1 MNNRDRRK
9 RVLAIAVPLVLLGL
23 NGWFLYSSLNQLF
36 LASQWVRHTL
46 VVRETLAEIKGD
58 LLNAET
64 GQRGYLLTSERL
76 YLAPY
81 HQAKLELTQRLDR
94 LEPVLSEA
102 PSHRQRLRE
111 IRSLVSAKFSEL
123 DATIAAMESDGA
135 AAATALVRENRGKI
149 IMDRLRVLVGE
160 LQQAEGALL
169 AERQAAYERT
179 RTVALLSFAVLMIA
193 VIALFGVVYWTGRKE
208 FLSTTAATARISE
221 YAASLNQSVAR
232 LKQER
237 NEIAMLNEAGN
248 FLQSCDTMDEV
259 GMLAGPFLDRIF
271 PQLSG
276 GLYIYAA
283 SRNQLT
289 LLADWGEAPSQDL
302 LHPGECWSIRRGMR
316 HHHSRTNGVPRC
328 CHHGDAGDAVCLPLM
343 AHGEAIGLL
352 SFRCEPQSEGIDD
365 GSLRLADML
374 AHQLGLTLSN
384 IRLRETLNEQ
394 SIRDPL
400 TNAFNRRYLDTVAE
414 KELAQAQRQ
423 HEAVAIAM
431 LDIDHFKRFN
441 DLHGHLA
448 GDQALSGVVDYLQ
461 KCLRAGDWLFR
472 YGGEEFLIMMR
483 GISPDDARQR
493 FEEMI
498 GGVAELQLSHEDR
511 VLPKVTI
518 SVGLAMFPDHE
529 KSFAGLVALADEALY
544 AAKKSGRNRLCIA
557 HGEEPAPLLLSA

>member
-46 VVRETLAEIKGD
+46 VVRETLAEIKAD

-64 GQRGYLLTSERL
+64 GQRGYLLTSEQL

-81 HQAKLELTQRLDR
+81 HQAKLELSQRLDR
-94 LEPVLSEA
+94 LEPLLSNEV
-102 PSHRQRLRE
+102 SHRQRFRE
-111 IRSLVSAKFSEL
+111 IRNLVSAKFVEL
-123 DATIAAMESDGA
+123 DATITAMETEGV
-135 AAATALVRENRGKI
+135 AAATALVRQNRGKI

-169 AERQAAYERT
+169 AERQAEYERT
-179 RTVALLSFAVLMIA
+179 RTVALSSFAVLMAA
-193 VIALFGVVYWTGRKE
+193 VLALFGVVYWTGRRE
-208 FLSTTAATARISE
+208 FLSTTAATARVSE

-259 GMLAGPFLDRIF
+259 AMLAGPFLDRIF
-271 PQLSG
+271 PQLNG

-289 LLADWGEAPSQDL
+289 MLADWGKDPQPEL

-316 HHHSRTNGVPRC
+316 HHHSQGSGVPRC
-328 CHHGDAGDAVCLPLM
+328 CHHGDAGDTLCIPLM

-352 SFRCEPQSEGIDD
+352 SLRCEPGNEGIDD
-365 GSLRLADML
+365 GSQRLADML

-414 KELAQAQRQ
+414 KELAQAHRQ
-423 HEAVAIAM
+423 HETVAIAM

-441 DLHGHLA
+441 DLNGHVA
-448 GDQALSGVVDYLQ
+448 GDLALSGVVDHLQ
-461 KCLRAGDWLFR
+461 SCLRAGDWLFR
-472 YGGEEFLIMMR
+472 YGGEEFLVMMR

-493 FEEMI
+493 FEQMI
-498 GGVAELQLSHEDR
+498 AGVADLQLTYEDR
-511 VLPKVTI
+511 ALPKVTM
-518 SVGLAMFPDHE
+518 SVGLAIFPDHD
-529 KSFAGLVALADEALY
+529 KSLAGLVAIADEALY
-544 AAKKSGRNRLCIA
+544 AAKKGGRNRLCVA
-557 HGEEPAPLLLSA
+557 ATEGPPMLLSA

>member
-64 GQRGYLLTSERL
+64 GQRGYLLTSEQL

-81 HQAKLELTQRLDR
+81 HQAKLELAQRLDR
-94 LEPVLSEA
+94 LEPLLSEEA
-102 PSHRQRLRE
+102 WHRQRFRE
-111 IRSLVSAKFSEL
+111 IRNLVSAKFVEL
-123 DATIAAMESDGA
+123 DATITALETEGV
-135 AAATALVRENRGKI
+135 AAATALVRQNRGKI

-169 AERQAAYERT
+169 SERQAEYERA
-179 RTVALLSFAVLMIA
+179 RTVALASFAVLMAA
-193 VIALFGVVYWTGRKE
+193 VITLFGIVYWTGRRE
-208 FLSTTAATARISE
+208 FLSTSAATARISE
-221 YAASLNQSVAR
+221 YAASLNQSVSR

-259 GMLAGPFLDRIF
+259 AMLAGPFLDRIF

-276 GLYIYAA
+276 VLYIYAA

-289 LLADWGEAPSQDL
+289 RLADWGQDAPPEL

-316 HHHSRTNGVPRC
+316 HHHSRRNGVPRC
-328 CHHGDAGDAVCLPLM
+328 CHHDDACDTLCIPLM

-352 SFRCEPQSEGIDD
+352 SFRCDAAADGIDD
-365 GSLRLADML
+365 GAQRLADML

-414 KELAQAQRQ
+414 KELAQAHRQ
-423 HEAVAIAM
+423 NETVAIAM

-441 DLHGHLA
+441 DLNGHVA
-448 GDQALSGVVDYLQ
+448 GDVALSGVVDYLQ
-461 KCLRAGDWLFR
+461 SCLRAGDWLFR
-472 YGGEEFLIMMR
+472 YGGEEFLVMMR

-493 FEEMI
+493 FEQMVE
-498 GGVAELQLSHEDR
+498 GVAELQLTYEDR
-511 VLPKVTI
+511 ALPKVTM
-518 SVGLAMFPDHE
+518 SVGLSVFPDHD
-529 KSFAGLVALADEALY
+529 KSLAGLVALADEALY
-544 AAKKSGRNRLCIA
+544 AAKKGGRNRLCVA
-557 HGEEPAPLLLSA
+557 QSEEPAQMLLSA

>member
-9 RVLAIAVPLVLLGL
+9 RVLAIAVPLLLLGL

-46 VVRETLAEIKGD
+46 VVRETLAEIMGD

-64 GQRGYLLTSERL
+64 GQRGYLLTSEQL

-81 HQAKLELTQRLDR
+81 HQARLELSQRLDR
-94 LEPVLSEA
+94 LEPLLSEQA
-102 PSHRQRLRE
+102 SHRQRFRE

-123 DATIAAMESDGA
+123 DATIAALENEGVT
-135 AAATALVRENRGKI
+135 AATALVRQNRGKI

-169 AERQAAYERT
+169 VNRQAEYERA
-179 RTVALLSFAVLMIA
+179 RTVALSSFAVLMVA
-193 VIALFGVVYWTGRKE
+193 VLALFAVVYWTGRRE
-208 FLSTTAATARISE
+208 FLSTTAATARVSE

-259 GMLAGPFLDRIF
+259 AMLAGPFLDRIF
-271 PQLSG
+271 PQLGG

-289 LLADWGEAPSQDL
+289 MLAGWGGGASPEL
-302 LHPGECWSIRRGMR
+302 LHPGECWSIRRGMK
-316 HHHSRTNGVPRC
+316 HHQRQGSGVPRC
-328 CHHGDAGDAVCLPLM
+328 CHHGDAGDTLCLPLM

-352 SFRCEPQSEGIDD
+352 SFRCDPYSEGIED

-400 TNAFNRRYLDTVAE
+400 TNAFNRRYLDTVAQ
-414 KELAQAQRQ
+414 KELAQADRQ
-423 HEAVAIAM
+423 HEAIAVAM

-448 GDQALSGVVDYLQ
+448 GDVALSGVVDYLQ

-498 GGVAELQLSHEDR
+498 GGVAELQLNHEDR

-518 SVGLAMFPDHE
+518 SVGLAMFPDHD

-544 AAKKSGRNRLCIA
+544 AAKKGGRNRLCIA
-557 HGEEPAPLLLSA
+557 HGEPAPLLLSA